1 MSNHTNINGNSF
13 IKSAFVS
20 IYELYQ
26 LVFFYRMRYIIVCC
40 GRPVLI
46 LLSKSRPEPSQRCND
61 KIACL
66 GQKNFHS
73 YRFLFPIMQ
82 MFFLLKTNIESADN
96 SDEIKHI
103 IELISNSSQ
112 HFLYFLLL
120 PIF

>member
-1 MSNHTNINGNSF
+1 MSNYTNVNGNSF

-82 MFFLLKTNIESADN
+82 MFFLHRTNTESG
-96 SDEIKHI
+96 DEIKHI

-120 PIF
+120 QYFK